1 MFTTVEHDHGIGIAT
16 WSKIEHL
23 LFHIIERNL
32 YSTSYRVNV
41 LSFPFSSKGTHW
53 VSSWL
58 RERIS
63 RCSMLSMLG
72 AMVSDGCKSTKRIES
87 AYFESKAV

>member
-1 MFTTVEHDHGIGIAT
+1 M
-16 WSKIEHL
+16 
-23 LFHIIERNL
+23 
-32 YSTSYRVNV
+32 

-87 AYFESKAV
+87 AFFELKAV